1 MRGFSQFG
9 ASSNSSLGQNASFIN
24 NGSVGLS
31 KQPSTY
37 AVQKQSAAPGANK
50 SAAAAAAASTN
61 RNVIST
67 SSSGAVK
74 PATFSGAGKLPPVAE
89 NFATAAVGKAQSF
102 SFETKLPG
110 SALTNGL
117 ETKLPMPW
125 PSPQWDPDVPV
136 IQPEV
141 VTLDQV
147 KSLPWDDIVLGT
159 GVCYLKSGEAMKVC
173 PYSLSVEMAM
183 VEMDIQYKLIHTH
196 LVGKSKEP
204 WFVALHPKG
213 KPSSPF
219 LWSHGRWIFDT
230 IPILEE
236 LMRRF
241 PQRNFESVMPLKDH
255 MDARKV

>member
-1 MRGFSQFG
+1 M
-9 ASSNSSLGQNASFIN
+9 SFIN
-24 NGSVGLS
+24 DVSVGSS

-37 AVQKQSAAPGANK
+37 AVQKQSAASGANK

-61 RNVIST
+61 RNVVST
-67 SSSGAVK
+67 FSSAAVK
-74 PATFSGAGKLPPVAE
+74 PTAFSGAGKLLPVAE
-89 NFATAAVGKAQSF
+89 NFAAAAAGKAQLFLRNS
-102 SFETKLPG
+102 
-110 SALTNGL
+110 L
-117 ETKLPMPW
+117 ETKLSMPW
-125 PSPQWDPDVPV
+125 PSPQWDPNVPV

-147 KSLPWDDIVLGT
+147 KSLPWGDIVLGT

-219 LWSHGRWIFDT
+219 YGATGDGYLT
-230 IPILEE
+230 
-236 LMRRF
+236 RF
-241 PQRNFESVMPLKDH
+241 RY
-255 MDARKV
+255 